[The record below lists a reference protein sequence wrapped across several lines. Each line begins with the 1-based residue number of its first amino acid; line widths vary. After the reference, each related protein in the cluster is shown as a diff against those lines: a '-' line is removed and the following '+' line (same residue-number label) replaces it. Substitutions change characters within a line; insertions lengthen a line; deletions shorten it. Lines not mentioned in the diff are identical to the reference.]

1 MDVETTRFGA
11 VSIDE
16 DRLITFSAGLLGFSA
31 YKTFA
36 LLKPDE
42 NGAFL
47 WLQSLEA
54 PELAFVVTD
63 PALWIA
69 DFQVPIRREQME
81 QLALESV
88 EAAEVFV
95 IVNRYGEALTA
106 NLQGPLILNPQNRRG
121 VQLVLADKRWTTRHE
136 IVQLGQALQAASA

>member
-11 VSIDE
+11 VRVDE
-16 DRLITFSAGLLGFSA
+16 DRLITFSSGLLGFTA
-31 YKTFA
+31 YKTYA

-63 PALWIA
+63 PALWIP

-88 EAAEVFV
+88 EDAEVYV

-106 NLQGPLILNPQNRRG
+106 NLQGPLILNPHNRRG
-121 VQLVLADKRWTTRHE
+121 TQLVLADKRWTTRHE
-136 IVQLGQALQAASA
+136 IVQLGEALQAASA